1 MAVFA
6 GVGSIVSMLM
16 VAFPAIPYDVRM
28 LVVSKWYC
36 LILVLHGIEGYDIGW
51 LSRTAGIEGDGK
63 EQGKGNSETQD

>member
-36 LILVLHGIEGYDIGW
+36 LILVLHGIEGYDIGC
-51 LSRTAGIEGDGK
+51 LSRTAGIEGDGE
-63 EQGKGNSETQD
+63 EQGKGKSEA